1 MRSATIAVPL
11 GVGVTAISG
20 GRRAPAVSG
29 VAIGG
34 DPAGDEWIRP
44 PTGTTPACSTADLTR
59 ASRTGVNVDV
69 HDAAR

>member
-11 GVGVTAISG
+11 GVVVTATSG
-20 GRRAPAVSG
+20 GPRGPAMSG

-34 DPAGDEWIRP
+34 DPAGDQRIRP
-44 PTGTTPACSTADLTR
+44 PTGATPDCSTADLTR

-69 HDAAR
+69 HDAAP